1 MLKRNITYE
10 DFNGDTITE
19 VFYFNLSKS
28 ELVELELS
36 TKEGFGESLQRIIKA
51 EDNKSLIAEF
61 KKIILGSYGEKSD
74 DGKRFIKNDTIRE
87 EFSQTAAYNALF
99 MELAMDDK
107 AAIQFVQ
114 GILPADMGREL
125 QTAITDGPSSEEIIL
140 KASMSA
146 VATPPI
152 ELR

>member
-10 DFNGDTITE
+10 DFNGTTVTE

-61 KKIILGSYGEKSD
+61 KRIILGSYGQKSD
-74 DGKRFIKNDTIRE
+74 DGKRFIKNDTLRE

-99 MELAMDDK
+99 MELAQNAE
-107 AAIQFVQ
+107 AANAFVQ
-114 GILPADMGREL
+114 GILPADMGKEL
-125 QTAITDGPSSEEIIL
+125 QA
-140 KASMSA
+140 A
-146 VATPPI
+146 VATPTAEEMIAQAQASIIAAANPQVV
-152 ELR
+152 